1 MCAQMNYAHDM
12 AKETTINLRV
22 DREPQD
28 KAAEIFARCGFTT
41 SNAIRLF
48 LLRAIKENDWPFDIH
63 QLGPQ
68 TTADLEYSIAHPE
81 ESIPVESI
89 DALFAEIREEI
100 AEESKAERKAKRDL
114 KRNAKS

>member
-22 DREPQD
+22 DQETKD

-48 LLRAIKENDWPFDIH
+48 LLRAIKEDDWPFDIH
-63 QLGPQ
+63 VSHDNM
-68 TTADLEYSIAHPE
+68 TPE
-81 ESIPVESI
+81 EFQASLGEVTPI
-89 DALFAEIREEI
+89 DDWDLYIKNLQDEVDAEI
-100 AEESKAERKAKRDL
+100 KAERKVKRNA